1 MLITFWRCAA
11 SSSSYSLQGLGLMTC
26 LVPLTFEKSFGCYPW
41 LHFPCGWYFVIK
53 CGSLSQSIFR
63 MCYIFL
69 FSYCWIFCTA
79 GLILSS
85 DKISSLFLYSCHVW
99 FAFLLINFISTDVIL
114 DLSCSLI
121 AQDSHPYNKLD
132 SAKVSYVFSLVCF
145 WTGEGL
151 TFLLIISVIWGNSN
165 IFTVIY
171 FFILA
176 WNTAT

>member
-1 MLITFWRCAA
+1 
-11 SSSSYSLQGLGLMTC
+11 
-26 LVPLTFEKSFGCYPW
+26 
-41 LHFPCGWYFVIK
+41 
-53 CGSLSQSIFR
+53 
-63 MCYIFL
+63 
-69 FSYCWIFCTA
+69 
-79 GLILSS
+79 
-85 DKISSLFLYSCHVW
+85 VW

-176 WNTAT
+176 